1 MTRSPNRSVINRSD
15 STAIYVLDKEITS
28 NQVRLLVF
36 PSPELIHITSILR
49 LLNTNVDGKRKIMF
63 ALTEIKG
70 VGPDLYLEPPL
81 QHPPTSRLAIPG
93 SGTSK
98 KRL

>member
-1 MTRSPNRSVINRSD
+1 
-15 STAIYVLDKEITS
+15 
-28 NQVRLLVF
+28 
-36 PSPELIHITSILR
+36 
-49 LLNTNVDGKRKIMF
+49 MF

-81 QHPPTSRLAIPG
+81 QHPPTSRLALPG

-98 KRL
+98 KKSCKCFIDF